1 VPRVTV
7 DIVSRHQMLVES
19 GPVAAPIWPSEPSVL
34 DLLVTVRYMR
44 GVRDGAD
51 VRRVLPPSVMERMIE
66 GASEIWM
73 AGGIRLVL
81 VDVQEHEYALRDWGY
96 RDEHEQ
102 VPSPSSDFRLFRAL
116 NATYGTPQLSGID
129 LFVFWKI
136 EGDAGYGAP
145 DRADGP
151 TPGRGAAWIDTDCLA
166 VADAGAMFVRL
177 VAHEI
182 GHVLQ
187 LCHACALA
195 GRPESAC
202 SDPTCPNPVI
212 DDGRL
217 APCRRECR
225 RLMRADY
232 AGTELVPYEIGRART
247 SVRGR
252 LAPHL
257 NVSRRA

>member
-1 VPRVTV
+1 
-7 DIVSRHQMLVES
+7 VSLH
-19 GPVAAPIWPSEPSVL
+19 APAGGIALIEAPSSELASPCREDAKIL
-34 DLLVTVRYMR
+34 DLPVTVRYMR
-44 GVRDGAD
+44 GAKDGAD
-51 VRRVLPPSVMERMIE
+51 VRTVLTPGAMGAILE
-66 GASEIWM
+66 GASRIWM

-81 VDVQEHEYALRDWGY
+81 TGVLDQTYALRDWGY

-102 VPSPSSDFRLFRAL
+102 VPSPTSDLRLFRAL
-116 NATYGTPQLSGID
+116 NAAYGTPRLGGVD

-145 DRADGP
+145 DRPDGP

-166 VADAGAMFVRL
+166 VADAGDTYARL

-182 GHVLQ
+182 GHVLR
-187 LCHACALA
+187 LCHACSLA
-195 GRPESAC
+195 ARPEAPC
-202 SDPTCPNPVI
+202 ADPACPNPVI

-232 AGTELVPYEIGRART
+232 AGTELLPWEIARARV

-252 LAPHL
+252 LG
-257 NVSRRA
+257 R

>member
-1 VPRVTV
+1 MT
-7 DIVSRHQMLVES
+7 S
-19 GPVAAPIWPSEPSVL
+19 GAASDLIPLTRRLAGREMTAEADDVSVL
-34 DLLVTVRYMR
+34 DLAVTARYMHGGKD
-44 GVRDGAD
+44 GVDVSAVLRPAMLAQVLDGAS
-51 VRRVLPPSVMERMIE
+51 R
-66 GASEIWM
+66 IWM

-81 VDVQEHEYALRDWGY
+81 SGIDHHAYALRDWGY

-102 VPSPSSDFRLFRAL
+102 VPSPTSDLRLFRAL
-116 NATYGTPQLSGID
+116 NAAYGTPQLSGVD

-166 VADAGAMFVRL
+166 VTDAEATYARL

-182 GHVLQ
+182 GHVLR
-187 LCHACALA
+187 LCHACSLG
-195 GRPESAC
+195 GRPESPCA
-202 SDPTCPNPVI
+202 DPSCPNPVI

-232 AGTELVPYEIGRART
+232 AGTELLPFEIGRARA

-252 LAPHL
+252 LAANL
-257 NVSRRA
+257 NEARRV

>member
-1 VPRVTV
+1 VTV
-7 DIVSRHQMLVES
+7 ETPESRVGLIR
-19 GPVAAPIWPSEPSVL
+19 APAPGLASSRQHDTSVL
-34 DLLVTVRYMR
+34 ELPISVRYMR
-44 GVRDGAD
+44 GGRDTAD
-51 VRRVLPPSVMERMIE
+51 VRTVLPLGTVQSMLE
-66 GASEIWM
+66 GASRIWM
-73 AGGIRLVL
+73 AGDIRLVL
-81 VDVQEHEYALRDWGY
+81 ADVRDQTYALRDWGY

-102 VPSPSSDFRLFRAL
+102 VPSPTSDLRLFRAL
-116 NATYGTPQLSGID
+116 NAAYGTPQLSVLD
-129 LFVFWKI
+129 LFIFWKI

-166 VADAGAMFVRL
+166 VVDADATYARL

-182 GHVLQ
+182 GHVLR
-187 LCHACALA
+187 LCHACALPA
-195 GRPESAC
+195 RPETPCA
-202 SDPTCPNPVI
+202 DPACPNPLI

-232 AGTELVPYEIGRART
+232 AGTELRPWEIARARA

-252 LAPHL
+252 LG
-257 NVSRRA
+257 R

>member
-1 VPRVTV
+1 MTV
-7 DIVSRHQMLVES
+7 DVAHGLLLESRPAL
-19 GPVAAPIWPSEPSVL
+19 APAWPANEPSVL
-34 DLLVTVRYMR
+34 DLPITVRYMR
-44 GVRDGAD
+44 GALDGAD
-51 VRRVLPPSVMERMIE
+51 VRAVLTPSALRRIVE
-66 GASEIWM
+66 ATSEIWM
-73 AGGIRLVL
+73 VGDIRLTL
-81 VDVQEHEYALRDWGY
+81 ADVQEHEYRLREWGY

-116 NATYGTPQLSGID
+116 NATYGTAQLSGID

-166 VADAGAMFVRL
+166 VAEAEATFVRL

-182 GHVLQ
+182 GHVLR
-187 LCHACALA
+187 LCHACALG
-195 GRPESAC
+195 GRPESPC
-202 SDPTCPNPVI
+202 TDPTCPNPVI

-232 AGTELVPYEIGRART
+232 AGTELLPYEIGRARA

-252 LAPHL
+252 RAAHL
-257 NVSRRA
+257 NRS